1 MIEPTPELIEALKL
15 AKAQCVIR
23 VVQLSHCRVC
33 GDDQARFDRATK
45 QLDQLINQLETS
57 HVQTVAAQ
65 P

>member
-1 MIEPTPELIEALKL
+1 MIEPTPELLEALKL

-33 GDDQARFDRATK
+33 GDDQARFDRAVQ
-45 QLDQLINQLETS
+45 QLDQLIHQLEGS
-57 HVQTVAAQ
+57 